1 MTIIIKRYQN
11 RKLYDTSAKRYIT
24 QEGIA
29 ELIRLGNDVQII
41 DNVTEEDL
49 TNVTLMQIIM
59 EKEKKKSGFLP
70 LSILVSLIQVG
81 ENIWSEIGIPSQE
94 DIENIKKQLDILEE
108 KINSL
113 KNKKKVGAYAPTFL
127 VFLPGVSF
135 WSFSSRSR
143 PYAVEL
149 GEALV

>member
-24 QEGIA
+24 LDGIA
-29 ELIRLGNDVQII
+29 DLIRLGNGVQII

-49 TNVTLMQIIM
+49 TNVTLMQIIT

-70 LSILVSLIQVG
+70 LSILVSLIQAG

-94 DIENIKKQLDILEE
+94 DIEKLKNQLDLLEE

-113 KNKKKVGAYAPTFL
+113 QK
-127 VFLPGVSF
+127 
-135 WSFSSRSR
+135 
-143 PYAVEL
+143 
-149 GEALV
+149 